1 LLPDDLLPL
10 RIRDGRAIVG
20 YLDDGD
26 QAWVR
31 ALIDE
36 LERHVGRRERELRER
51 LGESLPLPAPLPKR
65 RVATAVLSRL
75 WRSAVQAPLAP
86 REVRRTV
93 FDEMAASG
101 GSRSDV
107 LRRVGQHLA
116 IDPSTLA
123 AALFAD
129 LPGERIVLSPEAIPS
144 PTDAIRR
151 INLAMAQA
159 MLFRA
164 TSIRVRAEGGVR
176 PLVRLA
182 KLRGLIC
189 TVTIPPGNTAPCLEL
204 SGPYSLFRRTLLYG
218 RALAGIVPP
227 LVASGRFSLNATC
240 VVRGQALDFVLAA
253 GDPVSVPE
261 QGRRFDSRLEERFAR
276 EFRKAAPEWDVIR
289 EPEPLCAGAGLI
301 FPDFLLRHR
310 QDPARKFLV
319 EIVGFWTREYLEH
332 KFATLRKANV
342 DNLIICVDAER
353 ACSEGD
359 LPPGAR
365 VVRFKRKIDPAAVL
379 ALLTP
384 HPRGL
389 QLPG

>member
-1 LLPDDLLPL
+1 MLPDDLLPL
-10 RIRDGRAIVG
+10 RVKDGQAIVG

-36 LERHVGRRERELRER
+36 FERYVGRPERELRER
-51 LGESLPLPAPLPKR
+51 LSESLPLPAPFAR
-65 RVATAVLSRL
+65 RRIATAVLSRH
-75 WRSAVQAPLAP
+75 WRSAVRAPLPP
-86 REVRRTV
+86 REVRRAV
-93 FDEMAASG
+93 FDDMASPG
-101 GSRSDV
+101 GSRSEV

-116 IDPSTLA
+116 IDPSALA

-129 LPGERIVLSPEAIPS
+129 LPGERIIVSPEAIPS
-144 PTDAIRR
+144 PMDAIRK

-164 TSIRVRAEGGVR
+164 TSVRVRAEGGVR

-189 TVTIPPGNTAPCLEL
+189 TVTVPPGNGAPCLEV
-204 SGPYSLFRRTLLYG
+204 SGPFALFHRTLLYG
-218 RALAGIVPP
+218 RALAAIVPP

-240 VVRGQALDFVLAA
+240 VVRGQALDFVLAV
-253 GDPVSVPE
+253 GDPVCVSE
-261 QGRRFDSRLEERFAR
+261 QRRPFDSKLEERFAR

-289 EPEPLCAGAGLI
+289 EPEPLRAGAGLI

-310 QDPARKFLV
+310 RDPARKFLV

-332 KFATLRKANV
+332 KFATLRKASV
-342 DNLIICVDAER
+342 RELDHLCGRGAPATRKVTCRPVRKSSDS
-353 ACSEGD
+353 SEGSTR
-359 LPPGAR
+359 PPWWR
-365 VVRFKRKIDPAAVL
+365 S
-379 ALLTP
+379 
-384 HPRGL
+384 
-389 QLPG
+389 

>member
-1 LLPDDLLPL
+1 MLPDDLLPL
-10 RIRDGRAIVG
+10 RIKEGRATVD
-20 YLDDGD
+20 YLDAGD
-26 QAWVR
+26 QNWVR

-36 LERHVGRRERELRER
+36 LDRYVGRPERELRER
-51 LGESLPLPAPLPKR
+51 LGEPSPLPAPFAKR

-75 WRSAVQAPLAP
+75 WRSAIQAPLAP
-86 REVRRTV
+86 REVRRAV
-93 FDEMAASG
+93 FDEMATSG
-101 GSRSDV
+101 GRRSDV
-107 LRRVGQHLA
+107 LKRVGQRLA
-116 IDPSTLA
+116 IDPSALA

-129 LPGERIVLSPEAIPS
+129 LPGERIVLSPVAIPS
-144 PTDAIRR
+144 ATDAIRR

-164 TSIRVRAEGGVR
+164 TSVRVRAEGGVR

-189 TVTIPPGNTAPCLEL
+189 TVTIPPGNSAPCLEL
-204 SGPYSLFRRTLLYG
+204 SGPYALFRRTILYG
-218 RALAGIVPP
+218 RALAAIVPP
-227 LVASGRFSLNATC
+227 LAACGRFSLNATC
-240 VVRGQALDFVLAA
+240 VVRGQALDFVLAV

-261 QGRRFDSRLEERFAR
+261 QGRRFDSKLEERFAR
-276 EFRKAAPEWDVIR
+276 EFRKAAPEWDIIR
-289 EPEPLCAGAGLI
+289 EPEPLRAGAGLI

-310 QDPARKFLV
+310 HDRARKFLV

-332 KFATLRKANV
+332 KFATLRKASV

-379 ALLTP
+379 AVLTS
-384 HPRGL
+384 H
-389 QLPG
+389 QL